1 MRGLQTVVAVA
12 CLFSTALVAAD
23 NPFIGTWNL
32 NPGKSKFA
40 PGTELKEMTVSFA
53 AVGNEMKRTVS
64 GIDPDGQQINQSSTI
79 AWDGNAHKIEAPN
92 APPIMV
98 AVKKVGDHTL
108 DVTVKQPD
116 GKLLD
121 TVKAIVSKDGKS
133 MTVTEKGQDP
143 KGRKLDNTEVFE
155 KQ

>member
-1 MRGLQTVVAVA
+1 MRGLQTLAAA
-12 CLFSTALVAAD
+12 CLFSTALFAAD
-23 NPFIGTWNL
+23 NPFIGTWKL
-32 NPGKSKFA
+32 NPAKSKFA
-40 PGTELKEMTVSFA
+40 PGTELKEMTVTFE
-53 AVGNEMKRTVS
+53 AVGNEVKRIVS
-64 GIDPDGQQINQSSTI
+64 GLDPDGQQVNQSSTI
-79 AWDGNAHKIEAPN
+79 AWDGKPHKIEAPD

-121 TVKAIVSKDGKS
+121 TVKAVVSQDGKS
-133 MTVTEKGQDP
+133 LTVNEKGQDP

>member
-1 MRGLQTVVAVA
+1 MRGLQRLTAI
-12 CLFSTALVAAD
+12 CIFSTALFAAD
-23 NPFIGTWNL
+23 NPFVGTWKL
-32 NPGKSKFA
+32 NAAKSKFA
-40 PGTELKEMTVSFA
+40 PDTELKEMTVTFE

-79 AWDGNAHKIEAPN
+79 AWDGKAHKIESPPN
-92 APPIMV
+92 PPIMV

-121 TVKAIVSKDGKS
+121 TVKAVVSQDGKS